1 MKLQKKL
8 NIPPPATPSYK
19 TLKYL
24 LKKFQQK
31 NEKLKTHS
39 PFLLFQQILQKAHE
53 NYPKKDL
60 PSFRFQIKK
69 KRAYKFRTKCYK
81 VLQSGLQMKAEAR
94 KQRKCSSA
102 MFDLIKGYVC
112 AMDQNSGAQVLQLE
126 KINGKSLIRPIR
138 RNRKGASPLITLPK
152 RFFSARRIKIASPSC
167 TPKESCKKLSV
178 CFFSHRQEV

>member
-53 NYPKKDL
+53 NYPKRICRVSAFK
-60 PSFRFQIKK
+60 SKK
-69 KRAYKFRTKCYK
+69 KELTNSAQSATKYYK
-81 VLQSGLQMKAEAR
+81 V
-94 KQRKCSSA
+94 
-102 MFDLIKGYVC
+102 GY
-112 AMDQNSGAQVLQLE
+112 
-126 KINGKSLIRPIR
+126 K
-138 RNRKGASPLITLPK
+138 
-152 RFFSARRIKIASPSC
+152 
-167 TPKESCKKLSV
+167 
-178 CFFSHRQEV
+178 